1 MSITIEPTAA
11 DLEEAMTESETTST
25 ASAAATST
33 TGIADRIAAKG
44 RKSEDGEATTSV
56 TKALQL
62 LDAFRGSV
70 GALGVSELARRS
82 GLPKSTAFR
91 LLATLESSGYVE
103 RVGRAYQLAWR
114 LFELGNGVSA
124 CRPKGL
130 RDIATPFLSELHSRT
145 RWVTQLA
152 VLDGGDVIYLE
163 KIRGHEAVRIPSN
176 VGGRVPANCSGLGK
190 AMLAFSDSETI
201 REVVE
206 AGLARRTP
214 YSIVDPGRFVNELRR
229 IRNTGVSVDRE
240 EVALGLTCVAA
251 PILFDG
257 RAIAAVS
264 VSGPSAR
271 FNHRAM
277 AAEIQR
283 IAAEISKKYA
293 AGR

>member
-1 MSITIEPTAA
+1 MSITIERT
-11 DLEEAMTESETTST
+11 EAELDR
-25 ASAAATST
+25 SAAGSS
-33 TGIADRIAAKG
+33 IAPKARRSDE
-44 RKSEDGEATTSV
+44 SEATTSV

-62 LDAFRGSV
+62 LDAFRGAA

-91 LLATLESSGYVE
+91 LLATLESGGYVE

-130 RDIATPFLSELHSRT
+130 RDVAMPFLSELHVRT
-145 RWVTQLA
+145 RLVTQLA

-163 KIRGHEAVRIPSN
+163 KIRGHAALRIPTN

-190 AMLAFSDSETI
+190 AMLAFSDPETI

-206 AGLARRTP
+206 EGLARRTP
-214 YSIVDPGRFVNELRR
+214 YSIVDPGRFLAELRR
-229 IRNTGVSVDRE
+229 IHASGVAVDRE
-240 EVALGLTCVAA
+240 EAALGLTCVAA
-251 PILFDG
+251 PILYEG

-264 VSGPSAR
+264 VSGPSTR
-271 FNHRAM
+271 FNHRAL
-277 AAEIQR
+277 APEIQR
-283 IAAEISKKYA
+283 IAAEISKRFQ
-293 AGR
+293 G

>member
-1 MSITIEPTAA
+1 MTITIEPSA
-11 DLEEAMTESETTST
+11 DELEQ
-25 ASAAATST
+25 ASPPSAPLGSQVAP
-33 TGIADRIAAKG
+33 KV
-44 RKSEDGEATTSV
+44 RKSDESEATTSV

-62 LDAFRGSV
+62 LDAFRGTV

-130 RDIATPFLSELHSRT
+130 RDVAMPFLSDLHVRT
-145 RWVTQLA
+145 RLVTQLA
-152 VLDGGDVIYLE
+152 VLDDGDVIYLE
-163 KIRGHEAVRIPSN
+163 KIRGHEAIRIPSN
-176 VGGRVPANCSGLGK
+176 IGGRVPASCSGLGK
-190 AMLAFSDSETI
+190 AMLAFSDPETI
-201 REVVE
+201 RDVVE
-206 AGLARRTP
+206 AGLTRRTP
-214 YSIVDPGRFVNELRR
+214 YSIVDPGRFLAELRR
-229 IRNTGVSVDRE
+229 IHSTCIAIDRE

-251 PILFDG
+251 PIIYEG

-271 FNHRAM
+271 FNHRTL
-277 AAEIQR
+277 AAEVHR
-283 IAAEISKKYA
+283 TAVEISKAYA